1 MKRKPSNLGAN
12 FSVDEDE
19 DLSSRPLLSTV
30 PSYKNTNSHNKFKYN
45 SSKLKKIEEISD
57 LGFREEKLKNMY
69 LMIGVI
75 CRRRKGDGGGGSGGD
90 GGGEE
95 AGFLH
100 CGGFEKNKRRLENLL
115 NL

>member
-1 MKRKPSNLGAN
+1 
-12 FSVDEDE
+12 
-19 DLSSRPLLSTV
+19 
-30 PSYKNTNSHNKFKYN
+30 
-45 SSKLKKIEEISD
+45 
-57 LGFREEKLKNMY
+57 MY

-75 CRRRKGDGGGGSGGD
+75 CRRRKGDSGGGSSGD